1 MAVTT
6 TRTPQNTPATN
17 APISSHAQ
25 APNLGGIAE
34 EDLDRAAAASIFAKN
49 PALVSMMQAK
59 LGSLVGRSSGYIET
73 LPAPVQRRIDGLKGI
88 QKDHQKLEAQ
98 FQEEVLQLEKKYFSK
113 YTPLYEKRAAI
124 VNGQTEPTEEEV
136 VRGQADDTEDDGVRS
151 QVYDGEHDEG
161 DGPDKAKETAKGVP
175 EFWLTAMKQHPSI
188 SEIITDRDEE
198 ALSALTNVRMEY
210 LDRPGFKLIFEF
222 GPNSFFTNKTISK
235 TYLYREEN
243 GYGGDFI
250 YDHAE
255 GDKIDWEAGKD
266 LTVRVESKK
275 QRNKNTKQTR
285 VVKKT
290 VPTESFFNFF
300 KPPVSPTDGDD
311 DIDEDIEERLELDY
325 QLGEDFKEKLIPH
338 AVDWFTGDAL
348 QYEGSPPAPATMASW
363 AIGTRAW
370 FPNQAEGF
378 IPGELV
384 ERKGLGEGKI
394 GLRFQ
399 LADESFQTVD
409 TTEAALNGTGP
420 STSLPPLMNPYQFE
434 AAEDLTSLSHLNEPA
449 ILQAIKLRYA
459 QKEIYTYSGIVLIA
473 TNPFARVDS
482 LYVPQ
487 MVQIY
492 TGKQRQSQAPHLF
505 AIAEEAY
512 IDMLRKNINQTVVV
526 SGESGAGKT
535 VSAKYIMRY
544 FATRGSPSEALK
556 GSKSRLDALSKIEEQ
571 ILATNPVMEAFGN
584 AKTTRND
591 NSSRFGKYIEIMFDS
606 NTDIIGARIRT
617 YLLERSRLVFQPLKE
632 RNYHVFYQLVAGATE
647 AERQDFGLLPV
658 EQFDYMNQGTEP
670 VLDGVDDA
678 AEFAGTRKSLTTIG
692 LAPETQAEIW
702 RVLAALLHLGN
713 IKITAARNESAHLS
727 SSDPSLVRACDMLG
741 LDAANFSKWLVK
753 KQLVTR
759 EGAIISNL
767 VQQQA
772 TVVRDSVAKFIYSS
786 LFDWLVHTINQGLAT
801 PEVMQRLHT
810 FIGVLDIYGFEHFA
824 KNSFEQF
831 CINYAN
837 EKLQQEFNQHVFK
850 LEQEEYMR
858 EEIDWTFID
867 FADNQPC
874 IDLIE
879 GKLGILALL
888 DEESRLPMGSDSGLI
903 KKLHHTFLDKQAF
916 YKKPRFGQ
924 TAFTVCHY
932 ALDVTYES
940 DGFIEKNRDTV
951 PDEQMEVL
959 RQSSSRFLVNVLQ
972 TATEL
977 REKESTASSAT
988 RTMANGPNKR
998 VGSAAS
1004 RKPTLGGIFKSS
1016 LIELMHTINS
1026 TDAHYIRCIKPN
1038 EAKEAWKFEGPMVL
1052 SQLRAC
1058 GVLETVRISTAGYP
1072 TRWTYE
1078 EFALRYYM
1086 LCHSSEWTTEIQTMA
1101 QNILRKVLGDVTRE
1115 RGDKYQ
1121 TGKTKIFFRQGMLA
1135 FLEDKRSARL
1145 KESAIMIQ
1153 KNLRAKYYRK
1163 QYLAIRES
1171 IIQVQSA
1178 TRAFL
1183 ARRQADEVRQAKA
1196 ATTIQRV
1203 WRGQKERKDYNA
1215 TRNNIIR
1222 FQSLAK
1228 GYMLRKNM
1236 METRYRNAAT
1246 TIQRSWRSYSAVK
1259 NFRQHRKK
1267 VVIIQNLWRG
1277 KKARLEYKT
1286 MREEARDLKQISYK
1300 LENKV
1305 VELTQSL
1312 GALKRENKTLLSQ
1325 LENYES
1331 QIKSWRS
1338 RHNAVEARNR
1348 ELQTEANQAGIVA
1361 AQLSALEDEHSK
1373 LQTSHDEHMGN
1384 AKRLQEEQRRLTD
1397 SLTLSNQELDTL
1409 KKANVSHE
1417 SDKVS
1422 LRQQINELQDQLDM
1436 AKRAA
1441 PAPAVNG
1448 EYTNGNPPQPAAVN
1462 GIINLVSS
1470 KKPLKRR
1477 SAGAA
1482 ERSETDRY
1490 SGAFSARPVSMAMDP
1505 HTKTM
1510 SGSTFNPGLDSV
1522 EMELENLLA
1531 QEDELND
1538 EVTMGLIRSIKIPL
1552 PGANPPPTDKEV
1564 LFPSYLINLVTS
1576 EMWNNGFVKES
1587 ERFLANVM
1595 QSIQQEVMQHEGD
1608 EAINPGAFWLS
1619 NVHEMLSFVFLAEDW
1634 YEAQKTDNYEY
1645 DRLLEIVKHDLES
1658 LEFNIYHTWM
1668 KVLKKKLHKMIV
1680 PAIIESQSLPGFVTN
1695 ENNRFL
1701 GKLLP
1706 SNNTPAYSMD
1716 NLLSLLN
1723 NVFKAMKAFYL
1734 EDSIITQTVT
1744 ELLRLVGVTAFN
1756 DLLMRRNFL
1765 SWKRGLQINYN
1776 ITRIEE
1782 WCKGHD
1788 MPEGT
1793 LQLEHLMQATKLLQ
1807 LKKAT
1812 LNDIEIIQDICW
1824 MLSPN
1829 QIQKLL
1835 NQYLVADYEQPI
1847 NGEIMKAVAS
1857 RVTEKSDV
1865 LLLAPVDME
1874 DSGPYEIAEPRVI
1887 TALETYTPSWLQTPR
1902 LKRLAEIVSAQAMAQ
1917 QEQGIDADMADT
1929 DTKNRASS
1937 PISPLKPSDGSESP
1951 TTARPLDFDSDHD
1964 TEPKTIPTPTKLDTA
1979 PKPVPKDEAP
1989 PPKPRRPLSPREQA
2003 EATLKDAFPSI
2014 DASVIKAQPTAQP
2027 QSQLD
2032 ADEMYARQLQ
2042 EHYANTD
2049 QGQRRGSDRFNSN
2062 LPGSRPGR
2070 PGANPNPDDVPWR
2083 SFIDD
2088 DLPEIRD
2095 NIKKGFME
2103 TQSTINKW
2111 ITNFKKRIDGE
2122 DDDVDF
2128 ASHPAQPAQAYGNQ
2142 SFGRHSSDSAR
2153 RSADLQRYDADP
2165 QLIDDDFSK
2174 LELREADPAP
2184 IASSRPLAGVGRFKP
2199 ASAIARKSPSPANG
2213 RKVSFQDGPPDEI
2226 GDMYSS
2232 GSLPPAT
2239 SGTTKSSKWQPLSA
2253 ADPSPVDNDPFSLG
2267 DSDDDKDAKPISLK
2281 DNDDG
2286 PEHDKKSSS
2295 EATAEAIAGGGKA
2308 EEAKK

>member
-1 MAVTT
+1 
-6 TRTPQNTPATN
+6 
-17 APISSHAQ
+17 
-25 APNLGGIAE
+25 
-34 EDLDRAAAASIFAKN
+34 
-49 PALVSMMQAK
+49 
-59 LGSLVGRSSGYIET
+59 
-73 LPAPVQRRIDGLKGI
+73 
-88 QKDHQKLEAQ
+88 
-98 FQEEVLQLEKKYFSK
+98 
-113 YTPLYEKRAAI
+113 
-124 VNGQTEPTEEEV
+124 
-136 VRGQADDTEDDGVRS
+136 
-151 QVYDGEHDEG
+151 
-161 DGPDKAKETAKGVP
+161 
-175 EFWLTAMKQHPSI
+175 
-188 SEIITDRDEE
+188 
-198 ALSALTNVRMEY
+198 
-210 LDRPGFKLIFEF
+210 
-222 GPNSFFTNKTISK
+222 
-235 TYLYREEN
+235 
-243 GYGGDFI
+243 
-250 YDHAE
+250 
-255 GDKIDWEAGKD
+255 
-266 LTVRVESKK
+266 
-275 QRNKNTKQTR
+275 
-285 VVKKT
+285 
-290 VPTESFFNFF
+290 
-300 KPPVSPTDGDD
+300 
-311 DIDEDIEERLELDY
+311 
-325 QLGEDFKEKLIPH
+325 
-338 AVDWFTGDAL
+338 
-348 QYEGSPPAPATMASW
+348 MASW
-363 AIGTRAW
+363 EIGTRAW
-370 FPNQAEGF
+370 FPNQTEGF
-378 IPGELV
+378 IPGELT
-384 ERKGLGEGKI
+384 ERKDLGDGKI
-394 GLRFQ
+394 ALVFS
-399 LADESFQTVD
+399 LSDESKQTVE
-409 TTEAALNGTGP
+409 TTETALLDTHNA
-420 STSLPPLMNPYQFE
+420 SLPPLMNPPMFE
-434 AAEDLTSLSHLNEPA
+434 AAEDLTNLSHLNEPA

-487 MVQIY
+487 MVQVY
-492 TGKQRQSQAPHLF
+492 AGKQRASQAPHLF

-512 IDMLRKNINQTVVV
+512 TDMLRDSRNQTVVV

-544 FATRGSPSEALK
+544 FATRGAPGQASKGTKARADAISET
-556 GSKSRLDALSKIEEQ
+556 EEQ

-591 NSSRFGKYIEIMFDS
+591 NSSRFGKYIEIMFDQ

-632 RNYHVFYQLVAGATE
+632 RNYHIFYQLVAGATE
-647 AERQDFGLLPV
+647 EEKQELGLVPV
-658 EQFDYMNQGTEP
+658 EEFDYLNQGNEP
-670 VLDGVDDA
+670 TIDGVDDA
-678 AEFAGTRKSLTTIG
+678 AEFAATRKSLTTINVSE
-692 LAPETQAEIW
+692 ATQREIF
-702 RVLAALLHLGN
+702 RVLAALLHIGN
-713 IKITAARNESAHLS
+713 IKITATRSDSSLSAS
-727 SSDPSLVRACDMLG
+727 EPSVVRACAILG
-741 LDAANFSKWLVK
+741 IDATDFAKWTVK
-753 KQLVTR
+753 KQLITR
-759 EGAIISNL
+759 GEKITSNL
-767 VQQQA
+767 TQQQA

-786 LFDWLVHTINQGLAT
+786 LFDWLVETINHGLAT
-801 PEVMQRLHT
+801 EDVLQRLNT

-867 FADNQPC
+867 FSDNQPC

-879 GKLGILALL
+879 GKLGILSLL
-888 DEESRLPMGSDSGLI
+888 DEESRLPMGSDEQFVH
-903 KKLHHTFLDKQAF
+903 KLHHHFAADKQKF
-916 YKKPRFGQ
+916 YKKPRFGKS
-924 TAFTVCHY
+924 AFTVCHY

-940 DGFIEKNRDTV
+940 DGFIDKNRDTV

-959 RQSSSRFLVNVLQ
+959 KKSTNAFLVDVLDV
-972 TATEL
+972 AAAV
-977 REKESTASSAT
+977 REKDTAQTSSKTVAPGGG
-988 RTMANGPNKR
+988 RR
-998 VGSAAS
+998 VGVAVN

-1016 LIELMHTINS
+1016 LIELMQTINS

-1038 EAKEAWKFEGPMVL
+1038 EAKESWKFEGPMVL

-1086 LCHSSEWTTEIQTMA
+1086 LCRSNEWTTEIRTMA
-1101 QNILRKVLGDVTRE
+1101 QNILVKALGKTAHE
-1115 RGDKYQ
+1115 KSDKYQ
-1121 TGKTKIFFRQGMLA
+1121 LGLTKIFFRAGMLA
-1135 FLEDKRSARL
+1135 FLENLRSARL
-1145 KESAIMIQ
+1145 KECAIMIQ
-1153 KNLRAKYYRK
+1153 KNLRAKYYRHK
-1163 QYLAIRES
+1163 YLDARQS
-1171 IIQVQSA
+1171 ILNFQAA

-1183 ARRQADEVRQAKA
+1183 ARRKAEETRQTKA
-1196 ATTIQRV
+1196 ATDIQRV
-1203 WRGQKERKDYNA
+1203 WRGQKVRKEY
-1215 TRNNIIR
+1215 TQIR
-1222 FQSLAK
+1222 SDLILFESIAK
-1228 GYMLRKNM
+1228 GYLCRKNIL
-1236 METRYRNAAT
+1236 ETRIGNAAVV
-1246 TIQRSWRSYSAVK
+1246 IQRAFRSWRALRVW
-1259 NFRQHRKK
+1259 RQYRRK

-1277 KKARLEYKT
+1277 RVARRDYKK

-1312 GALKRENKTLLSQ
+1312 GALKRENKSLVSQ
-1325 LENYES
+1325 LENYEN
-1331 QIKSWRS
+1331 QLKSWRS
-1338 RHNAVEARNR
+1338 RHNALETRSR
-1348 ELQTEANQAGIVA
+1348 ELQSEANQAGIVA
-1361 AQLSALEDEHSK
+1361 ARLAALEEEHAK

-1384 AKRLQEEQRRLTD
+1384 AKRLQEEERKLRE
-1397 SLTLSNQELDTL
+1397 SLKISNTELETLRQS
-1409 KKANVSHE
+1409 VSTHE
-1417 SDKVS
+1417 SERGT
-1422 LRQQINELQDQLDM
+1422 LRQQINELQDQLEI
-1436 AKRAA
+1436 ARRAPP
-1441 PAPAVNG
+1441 PAATNGVNG
-1448 EYTNGNPPQPAAVN
+1448 EYTNGTSQLAN
-1462 GIINLVSS
+1462 GLINLVSS

-1482 ERSETDRY
+1482 ERSELDRY
-1490 SGAFSARPVSMAMDP
+1490 SAAYSARPVSMAIDS
-1505 HTKTM
+1505 HTKTL

-1531 QEDELND
+1531 QEEELND
-1538 EVTMGLIRSIKIPL
+1538 EVTMGLIRGIKIPQ
-1552 PGANPPPTDKEV
+1552 PGANPAPTDKEV

-1695 ENNRFL
+1695 ESNRFL

-1723 NVFKAMKAFYL
+1723 NVFKAMKAYYL

-1782 WCKGHD
+1782 WCKSHD

-1917 QEQGIDADMADT
+1917 QEQGGIPDGAIGEPEAMMA
-1929 DTKNRASS
+1929 
-1937 PISPLKPSDGSESP
+1937 
-1951 TTARPLDFDSDHD
+1951 
-1964 TEPKTIPTPTKLDTA
+1964 
-1979 PKPVPKDEAP
+1979 
-1989 PPKPRRPLSPREQA
+1989 Q
-2003 EATLKDAFPSI
+2003 
-2014 DASVIKAQPTAQP
+2014 
-2027 QSQLD
+2027 
-2032 ADEMYARQLQ
+2032 
-2042 EHYANTD
+2042 
-2049 QGQRRGSDRFNSN
+2049 
-2062 LPGSRPGR
+2062 
-2070 PGANPNPDDVPWR
+2070 
-2083 SFIDD
+2083 
-2088 DLPEIRD
+2088 
-2095 NIKKGFME
+2095 
-2103 TQSTINKW
+2103 
-2111 ITNFKKRIDGE
+2111 
-2122 DDDVDF
+2122 
-2128 ASHPAQPAQAYGNQ
+2128 
-2142 SFGRHSSDSAR
+2142 
-2153 RSADLQRYDADP
+2153 
-2165 QLIDDDFSK
+2165 
-2174 LELREADPAP
+2174 
-2184 IASSRPLAGVGRFKP
+2184 
-2199 ASAIARKSPSPANG
+2199 
-2213 RKVSFQDGPPDEI
+2213 
-2226 GDMYSS
+2226 
-2232 GSLPPAT
+2232 
-2239 SGTTKSSKWQPLSA
+2239 
-2253 ADPSPVDNDPFSLG
+2253 
-2267 DSDDDKDAKPISLK
+2267 
-2281 DNDDG
+2281 
-2286 PEHDKKSSS
+2286 
-2295 EATAEAIAGGGKA
+2295 
-2308 EEAKK
+2308 